1 MVLCSVMSV
10 LVVVPGQTAS
20 NAPGPGSVSN
30 RWGEQRYHMPREEVA
45 QFTADSVEV
54 LSEDETV
61 DEALRSSA
69 APSLSKSA

>member
-1 MVLCSVMSV
+1 
-10 LVVVPGQTAS
+10 
-20 NAPGPGSVSN
+20 
-30 RWGEQRYHMPREEVA
+30 MPREEVA
-45 QFTADSVEV
+45 QFTVDSVQV